1 MIAGL
6 YFARQA
12 LLIIYVSFL
21 LATGLGPLV
30 HYLEHAAAPGTQ
42 RLPRWL
48 AILLIYLTIV
58 GVLTTIGLLVI
69 PPMIDQAQDLGKRLP
84 ELLDRGQRFLV
95 DRGLL
100 DHRITLEEAVRSAP
114 GPGQAVGTVASA
126 VTSVFTAI
134 LALITVL
141 ILTFYL
147 LVESDTLFAGFARL
161 FPRSDRPRVQAAA
174 LKISTKVSAWLSGQL
189 ILGGTIGLSAAVG
202 LYLLGVP
209 YFYVLALLAAFGE
222 MIPVVGPIFSAV
234 PAVLVALTVSPQTAL
249 FVLIFFLLQQQV
261 ENHLLVPKIMERQ
274 VGRQRRDRHRCA
286 AGRRFAARHHR
297 RHSRRPERGHHPG
310 GHRGGARRARSAA
323 GGQRPRERLDQSLA
337 NGCRAAAC
345 GAVAAHGCA
354 RRDQPSSRSANC
366 KSRHCQRQHDA
377 HGLTFDYISNWARKT
392 QFRLRKFVARWTN
405 VSNRGGR
412 TDNSM

>member
-1 MIAGL
+1 LTTAAVVRAVLTTALALAVLAGL

-12 LLIIYVSFL
+12 LLVIYISGL

-48 AILLIYLTIV
+48 AILIIYLTIV
-58 GVLTTIGLLVI
+58 GILTTIGLLVI
-69 PPMIDQAQDLGKRLP
+69 PPMIEQAQDLGMRLP
-84 ELLDRGQRFLV
+84 ELLDRAQQFLV

-126 VTSVFTAI
+126 VTSVFTAF

-174 LKISTKVSAWLSGQL
+174 LKITTKVSAWLSGQL
-189 ILGGTIGLSAAVG
+189 ILGGTIGLSAAAG

-274 VGRQRRDRHRCA
+274 VGVSAVIVIVALLVGGSLLGIVGAILAVPSAAIIQVVIEEILEERDRQQETRDL
-286 AGRRFAARHHR
+286 AR
-297 RHSRRPERGHHPG
+297 G
-310 GHRGGARRARSAA
+310 
-323 GGQRPRERLDQSLA
+323 
-337 NGCRAAAC
+337 
-345 GAVAAHGCA
+345 
-354 RRDQPSSRSANC
+354 
-366 KSRHCQRQHDA
+366 
-377 HGLTFDYISNWARKT
+377 
-392 QFRLRKFVARWTN
+392 
-405 VSNRGGR
+405 
-412 TDNSM
+412 